1 MIGMFEYN
9 ICNQAD
15 EKLFHDQCRAIEKH
29 IPALNKKKLLEDVDG
44 TLVQQY
50 DHEKGFV
57 TVKNDLQVDA
67 LYVQADFD
75 LMPYFK

>member
-1 MIGMFEYN
+1 MDMFEYN

-15 EKLFHDQCRAIEKH
+15 ENLFHEQCRAIEEH
-29 IPALNKKKLLEDVDG
+29 IPNLQKKELLNDVDG

-50 DHEKGFV
+50 DHEKGLV

-67 LYVQADFD
+67 LYVVADFD
-75 LMPYFK
+75 LIPYFN